1 MSQPLQPFAITAP
14 GFNGLNTQDS
24 SLDLSQGWALVAN
37 NCVIDQY
44 GRVGARKGYTHLH
57 TANAD
62 ITGYAIKAIGEV
74 VTLNGTS
81 YTICA
86 GHNKLFKYASGT
98 LTTLTYGGGGTAPT
112 IGNDNWHMASLN
124 GQLFLF
130 QSGHDPLVFDPAV
143 STTQYKR
150 VSEMTGYV
158 GTVQAANICISAY
171 GRLWTANTAT
181 NKVTLQFSDILS
193 GEDWNTGTSG
203 SLDTTTVWPLGGD
216 IITALGA
223 HNGFLYVFGKNNI
236 LIYSGATDPSGMVL
250 ADVVSGVGCIA
261 RDSIANTGTDI
272 IFLSSTGVRS
282 LQRTIQEKSAPFREL
297 SKNVRNDLL
306 AYVTAESDSTIK
318 AIYSPKEAFYA
329 LSLTTSLTTYCFDTK
344 VQLQDGSS
352 RVTMWDQCPS
362 SWLSKQDGTVL
373 LGKTSY
379 LSEYTSYLD
388 NTSTYSFQYYTN
400 HTDFGAPAVTSIP
413 KRLIVTVI
421 GGGTQNLTAKWGY
434 DFMGNFQ
441 SQNLA
446 LSDSAVA
453 YYGESEYNTT
463 AEYSSGQV
471 LSQLRAYPTGSGK
484 VVQFGFE
491 AYVNG
496 AALSIQKIEIHAKNG
511 KIA

>member
-1 MSQPLQPFAITAP
+1 MSQQLQAYAITAP
-14 GFNGLNTQDS
+14 GFYGLNTQDS
-24 SLDLSQGWALVAN
+24 SLDLASGFALLAN

-44 GRVGARKGYTHLH
+44 GRVGARKGWSALN

-62 ITGYAIKAIGEV
+62 LTGYPIKAIGEV

-81 YTICA
+81 YTLCA

-98 LTTLTYGGGGTAPT
+98 LTTLTYGGGGVAPT
-112 IGNDNWHMASLN
+112 ISDDNWSIASLN
-124 GQLFLF
+124 GQLFFF
-130 QSGHDPLVFDPAV
+130 QTNHDPLVFDPSV
-143 STTQYKR
+143 STTTYKR
-150 VSEMTGYV
+150 VSEMSGYL
-158 GTVQAANICISAY
+158 GSVQQANICISAY
-171 GRLWTANTAT
+171 GRLWNASTSSD
-181 NKVTLQFSDILS
+181 KVTLQFSDILS
-193 GEDWNTGTSG
+193 GNVWNTGTSG

-216 IITALGA
+216 VITALGA

-236 LIYSGATDPSGMVL
+236 LIYSGATDPSNMVL

-306 AYVTAESDSTIK
+306 AYVAGETDATIK
-318 AIYSPKEAFYA
+318 AVYSPKEAFYA
-329 LSLTTSLTTYCFDTK
+329 LSLTTGLVTYCFDTK
-344 VQLQDGSS
+344 AQLQDGAA
-352 RVTMWDQCPS
+352 RVTMWDLVPS
-362 SWLSKQDGTVL
+362 SWLSKQDGTLL

-379 LSEYTSYLD
+379 LGQYTDYLD
-388 NTSTYSFQYYTN
+388 NTSTYAFQYYTN

-413 KRLIVTVI
+413 KRLLVTVI
-421 GGGTQNLTAKWGY
+421 GGGAQHLTAKWGY
-434 DFMGNFQ
+434 DFTGTFQ
-441 SQNLA
+441 SQNLSI
-446 LSDSAVA
+446 LGNNVA

-471 LSQLRAYPTGSGK
+471 LSILRAYPTGSGK

-511 KIA
+511 KIT